1 MRNLVDNAI
10 KYTPVGGRVDLAVGV
25 DVRKVV
31 VQVSDS
37 GPGIA
42 PEARA
47 RVFEPFHRLLGNDE
61 AGSGLGLSIVKAI
74 ADRCG
79 ATVALDYT
87 DVARSTG
94 LRVTLTFS
102 RPVELDST

>member
-1 MRNLVDNAI
+1 M
-10 KYTPVGGRVDLAVGV
+10 GGRVNLAVGV
-25 DVRKVV
+25 DVREVV

-61 AGSGLGLSIVKAI
+61 IGSGLGLSIVKAI

-79 ATVALDYT
+79 ATVALDYA

-94 LRVTLTFS
+94 LRVTVTFRRPARNAEKLRS
-102 RPVELDST
+102 R